1 MVMCRWLCGGLAF
14 DHMRFMHHVIKC
26 SWLITAH
33 AQCAVI
39 SQCEATQE
47 LALRSGICSCGYLCI
62 DRRNQLCGRLFRSI
76 RESCLVTDP
85 SEVFLPRYGSASL
98 RTPQKCCF
106 GQVRDLSFLIGVDCV
121 MVGVSMI
128 TWLTLSCTPTSLLV
142 HPQP

>member
-1 MVMCRWLCGGLAF
+1 MVMCRWLCGWLAF

-39 SQCEATQE
+39 SQCEANQAFTWDKKQQQQR
-47 LALRSGICSCGYLCI
+47 ALRSGICSCGYLCI

-85 SEVFLPRYGSASL
+85 SEVFLPRYGSVFLPRYRPL
-98 RTPQKCCF
+98 RS
-106 GQVRDLSFLIGVDCV
+106 VALDR
-121 MVGVSMI
+121 
-128 TWLTLSCTPTSLLV
+128 
-142 HPQP
+142 